1 MFFFSQLMSQIGGLM
16 SGKISYFKNGAAT
29 DEAVGPLILAAYL
42 AIMGSLLIK
51 AIIDRQEED

>member
-1 MFFFSQLMSQIGGLM
+1 MSQIGGLM